1 MLEYVAPSKE
11 ARVECCSFFQI
22 SEKYDQSDYFFSDCG
37 SAKPLNWK
45 EPEDGWNAACY
56 AEQGIFFSEANAD
69 VECYHLLATND
80 FEGNSVAAPLWTLNS
95 FEERQ
100 KDEIITQEQILTN
113 GFSCTPSKS
122 ILTRGR
128 LKESLQKHPRGT
140 SSFIHKRNERER
152 ERVRCVNEGYADLR
166 QKLPLKFKNEKKI
179 SKVETLRYAITY
191 IKHLQNLINQS
202 DSTQCGRL

>member
-1 MLEYVAPSKE
+1 MLEYAAPTKE

-22 SEKYDQSDYFFSDCG
+22 SENLDHSDYFFSDCG
-37 SAKPLNWK
+37 STEEK
-45 EPEDGWNAACY
+45 EDGWNAACY
-56 AEQGIFFSEANAD
+56 EQGNFFAEANANM
-69 VECYHLLATND
+69 ECGHLLATND
-80 FEGNSVAAPLWTLNS
+80 FGVSSVTAPLWTFNS

-100 KDEIITQEQILTN
+100 KDEIITQDHIHTN
-113 GFSCTPSKS
+113 RSSCTPSKS
-122 ILTRGR
+122 ILARSR
-128 LKESLQKHPRGT
+128 LKESLQKPPKGT

-191 IKHLQNLINQS
+191 IKHLQNLLNQS
-202 DSTQCGRL
+202 DST